1 MLVVIGGGPAGF
13 MAAVT
18 ARRADPGTPVILLEA
33 GRQVL
38 RKARISGGGRCNLT
52 HDCDDPALLVGHY
65 PRGGRELRGPFTK
78 FGPSAVADWFAAA
91 GVELKTEDDGRRFPV
106 TDDAATVVDAL
117 VGAARQAG
125 VEVRTGC
132 RVTGLR
138 PAETGFLVETS
149 AGPSLEARGLVL
161 ATGGA
166 TSSGEGPTGYDLA
179 RGLGH
184 TIVPPVPSLFTFTCR
199 APVLDGLAGVSA
211 PVRLAAAGHTTAGP
225 LLVTHR
231 GVSGPAV
238 LKLSALG
245 ARELHAADYRC
256 ELAVDWLPDTPD
268 ADALLCERAA
278 AHGRRQLGGD
288 NPTTLPHRLWAA
300 LVRTAAVA
308 ADTRWADLG
317 RDPRRRLAAS
327 LKRTTLPVTGQTAF
341 KEEFVTC
348 GGVALAEVDF
358 RTMGSRVC
366 PGLHL
371 AGEVLDIDGLTG
383 GFNFQACWTTGWL
396 AGRALGESKEKA

>member
-18 ARRADPGTPVILLEA
+18 ARRADQGTRVILLES

-38 RKARISGGGRCNLT
+38 RKVRISGGGRCNLT
-52 HDCDDPALLVGHY
+52 HDCDDPALLVDHY

-78 FGPSAVADWFAAA
+78 FGPSAVADWFAAE
-91 GVELKTEDDGRRFPV
+91 GIELKTEPDGRRFPV
-106 TDDAATVVDAL
+106 TDRSATVVDAL
-117 VGAARQAG
+117 EAAARTAG
-125 VEVRTGC
+125 VEVRTGV

-138 PAETGFLVETS
+138 QVDEEFVVETT
-149 AGPSLEARGLVL
+149 GEFFNARRVVL

-184 TIVPPVPSLFTFTCR
+184 TIVTPVPSLFTFTCR

-211 PVRLAAAGHTTAGP
+211 AVRLVAAGHTTAGP

-245 ARELHAADYRC
+245 AREFHAADYRC
-256 ELAVDWLPDTPD
+256 ELAVDWLAETRD
-268 ADALLCERAA
+268 ADALLQERIH
-278 AHGRRQLGGD
+278 AHGRRQVARD
-288 NPTTLPHRLWAA
+288 NPTVLPHRLWAA

-308 ADTRWADLG
+308 DDTRWADLG

-327 LKRTTLPVTGQTAF
+327 LKRTTLPVTGQTTF

-358 RTMGSRVC
+358 RTMASRVC
-366 PGLHL
+366 PGLYL

-396 AGRALGESKEKA
+396 AGRVLGESKEKA